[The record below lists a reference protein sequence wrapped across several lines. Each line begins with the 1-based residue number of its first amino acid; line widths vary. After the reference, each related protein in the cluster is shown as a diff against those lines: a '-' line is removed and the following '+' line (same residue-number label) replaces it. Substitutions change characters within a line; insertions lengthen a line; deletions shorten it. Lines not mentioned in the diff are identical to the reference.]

1 MRCKSAPDS
10 KNQEVRIPIQSA
22 HTNHRHR
29 GRGSQ
34 EPATRSSSPQN
45 TVTNQE
51 TEKGAEA
58 GGVTSTGD
66 ERRQWRRM
74 SRGSAGE
81 ESERGSHRAGP
92 PKMKATRRGGGC
104 GDESDVYDGERRARR
119 PCESVTCNC
128 SDGTKKEPFFPPSLF
143 VDPGGTL
150 PDS

>member
-1 MRCKSAPDS
+1 VVPPYTCKDCAYASFFPHLSFFPISSITKHSGIGMRCKSAPDS

-58 GGVTSTGD
+58 GGATSTGD

-92 PKMKATRRGGGC
+92 PKMKATRRGG
-104 GDESDVYDGERRARR
+104 RLWR
-119 PCESVTCNC
+119 
-128 SDGTKKEPFFPPSLF
+128 
-143 VDPGGTL
+143 
-150 PDS
+150 